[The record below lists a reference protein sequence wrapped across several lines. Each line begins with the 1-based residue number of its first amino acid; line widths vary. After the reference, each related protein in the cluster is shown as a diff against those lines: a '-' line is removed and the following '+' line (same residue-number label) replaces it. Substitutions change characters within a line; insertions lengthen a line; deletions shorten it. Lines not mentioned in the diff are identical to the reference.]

1 MLKSLDALT
10 LTKVLESL
18 TLCRCGGCSE
28 IIDAMNFTAL
38 SVILHMKSCI
48 AKVDKGMF
56 KALS

>member
-1 MLKSLDALT
+1 MIESFDALT

-18 TLCRCGGCSE
+18 TLRRFGRCSE

-38 SVILHMKSCI
+38 SVIMHMKSCI